1 MDISRRETMQLSAT
15 ALAALSFAAINP
27 ASSLAQNAQQPDKLV
42 DTPLRNIATLPLKA
56 DGSAVE
62 YTQAEVGPIMG
73 VLWKTKNQTP
83 DSEFDYRKMKVKL
96 DGRGT
101 SKLSGTLSFSDL
113 EKLPRTSMITM
124 LQCGA
129 PNPHGIVKW
138 TGVKFSDFAQS
149 VGAQSFANYVRFV
162 GSDLYFIDEDM
173 KTLNHPR
180 RELQLAVSNDAIFQ
194 VFDITIFKGQGL
206 QVSKRWRSAETADLE
221 NGRSVLP
228 GHVFPERLEKNFGRD
243 LQADQS

>member
-1 MDISRRETMQLSAT
+1 MDMSRRETMQLSAT
-15 ALAALSFAAINP
+15 ALAALSLAAINP
-27 ASSLAQNAQQPDKLV
+27 SSSLAQTAPAQPDKLV
-42 DTPLRNIATLPLKA
+42 DTPLRKIADLPLKP

-83 DSEFDYRKMKVKL
+83 DTEFDYRKLKVKL

-101 SKLSGTLSFSDL
+101 SKLSGTLAFSDL

-173 KTLNHPR
+173 KTLNHP
-180 RELQLAVSNDAIFQ
+180 QVMLAWLMNDQPIPPQNGAPLRLVVPFRYGARSMKAITEIAF
-194 VFDITIFKGQGL
+194 
-206 QVSKRWRSAETADLE
+206 TAT
-221 NGRSVLP
+221 SFPP
-228 GHVFPERLEKNFGRD
+228 GKPWP
-243 LQADQS
+243 A